1 MASAPSVS
9 LHYTGSMKRYSL
21 YRCLALLR
29 LLLLAWVLAAPAAA
43 AQVWVIHI
51 DGPIGPATADHMIRS
66 LERAVAANA
75 EAVVLR
81 IDTPGGLDSAMRDMI
96 KATLAAPVPV
106 LGYVGPSGA
115 RAASAG
121 TYLLYATHIA
131 AMAPGTNLGSAT
143 PVQLG
148 GGGLPGLPGADEG
161 EEGAAS
167 SPATTAGSTA
177 MERKVVNDAVAYIR
191 SLAQLRGRNGD
202 WAERAVRD
210 GVSLPAEDALAAG
223 VIDQLA
229 DSIPLLLQ
237 GVHGIAVDVGDA
249 TRVLETAGVAIVD
262 QAPDWRS
269 EFLAVIT
276 NPNIAYI
283 LLLVGI
289 YGLVIEFYN
298 PGIGLPGIVGAV
310 SLLIAL
316 YALQMLPVSYA
327 GMGLLLLG
335 VALMA
340 AEAFAPSFGVLGLG
354 GAAAFVTGSIMLM
367 DTNLPAYQLA
377 LPIVLAVTV
386 FSVGLL
392 VFALGMVLRARKRAV
407 VSGVQRL
414 VGMTTHVARLHDGE
428 AWVWLDGELWHA
440 RSEAPL
446 QPDEPVVVLAIDGL
460 TAVVRSQSE
469 QPPEKG

>member
-1 MASAPSVS
+1 
-9 LHYTGSMKRYSL
+9 MKRYPL
-21 YRCLALLR
+21 HRCLAQLR
-29 LLLLAWVLAAPAAA
+29 LLLLAWVLASPAAA

-51 DGPIGPATADHMIRS
+51 DGPIGPASADHMTRS
-66 LERAVAANA
+66 LERAIAANA

-96 KATLAAPVPV
+96 KAVLAAPVPV

-148 GGGLPGLPGADEG
+148 GGGLPGLPGAG
-161 EEGAAS
+161 EEEQGAAPP
-167 SPATTAGSTA
+167 PAAGSTA

-237 GVHGIAVDVGDA
+237 GVHGTAVDVGDA
-249 TRVLETAGVAIVD
+249 SRVLDTAGAAIVD

-392 VFALGMVLRARKRAV
+392 VFALGMVLRARKHAV

-414 VGMTTHVARLHDGE
+414 VGMTTQVARLHDGE

-460 TAVVRSQSE
+460 TAVVRRQSE
-469 QPPEKG
+469 QSPEKGQA

>member
-1 MASAPSVS
+1 MSR
-9 LHYTGSMKRYSL
+9 LTQRYSSNL
-21 YRCLALLR
+21 LCFLALVCA
-29 LLLLAWVLAAPAAA
+29 LLAPAAS

-51 DGPIGPATADHMIRS
+51 EGAIGPATADHTIRS
-66 LERAVAANA
+66 LERAVAADA
-75 EAVVLR
+75 EAAVLR

-96 KATLAAPVPV
+96 KAVLAAPLPV

-131 AMAPGTNLGSAT
+131 AMAPGTNLGAAT

-148 GGGLPGLPGADEG
+148 GGGLPTLPGEG
-161 EEGAAS
+161 EAQDGE
-167 SPATTAGSTA
+167 ATPPDGAGSTA

-210 GVSLPAEDALAAG
+210 GVSLSAEDALAAG
-223 VIDQLA
+223 VIEQLA
-229 DSIPLLLQ
+229 DSLPLLLQ
-237 GVHGIAVDVGDA
+237 NIDGTIVQVDGEA
-249 TRVLETAGVAIVD
+249 RVLNTAGAEIVQ

-276 NPNIAYI
+276 NPNMAYI

-298 PGIGLPGIVGAV
+298 PGIGLPGIVGAM
-310 SLLIAL
+310 SLLVAL
-316 YALQMLPVSYA
+316 YAMQMLPISYA

-335 VALMA
+335 VALMV

-367 DTNLPAYQLA
+367 DTTLPAYQLA
-377 LPIVLAVTV
+377 MPIVLAVTV

-407 VSGVQRL
+407 VTGVQRL
-414 VGMTTHVARLHDGE
+414 VGYSTRVARMHDGE
-428 AWVWLDGELWHA
+428 PWVWLDGELWHA
-440 RSEAPL
+440 RSDEPL
-446 QPDEPVVVLAIDGL
+446 QADVPVVVLAIEGL
-460 TAVVRSQSE
+460 TAVVRRQSTE
-469 QPPEKG
+469 INSEGQA

>member
-1 MASAPSVS
+1 MNRLPLRHHSN
-9 LHYTGSMKRYSL
+9 LL
-21 YRCLALLR
+21 CLLALVCA
-29 LLLLAWVLAAPAAA
+29 LLAPAAS

-51 DGPIGPATADHMIRS
+51 DGAIGPAAADHTIRS
-66 LERAVAANA
+66 LERAVDADA

-96 KATLAAPVPV
+96 KAVLAAPLPV

-131 AMAPGTNLGSAT
+131 AMAPGTNLGAAT

-148 GGGLPGLPGADEG
+148 GGGLPELPGEG
-161 EEGAAS
+161 EEQDGEAT
-167 SPATTAGSTA
+167 SPDSAGGTA

-202 WAERAVRD
+202 WAERAVRE
-210 GVSLPAEDALAAG
+210 GVSLSAEDALTAG
-223 VIDQLA
+223 VIEQLA
-229 DSIPLLLQ
+229 DSLPLLLQ
-237 GVHGIAVDVGDA
+237 NVDGTIVQVDGEA
-249 TRVLETAGVAIVD
+249 HVLNTAGAEIV
-262 QAPDWRS
+262 QQSPDWRS

-276 NPNIAYI
+276 NPNMAYI
-283 LLLVGI
+283 LLLLGI

-298 PGIGLPGIVGAV
+298 PGIGLPGIVGAM

-316 YALQMLPVSYA
+316 YAMQMLPISYA

-335 VALMA
+335 VALMV

-367 DTNLPAYQLA
+367 DTTLPAYQLA
-377 LPIVLAVTV
+377 MPIVLAVTV

-392 VFALGMVLRARKRAV
+392 VFALGMVLRARKRTV
-407 VSGVQRL
+407 VTGVQRL
-414 VGMTTHVARLHDGE
+414 VGTSTRVARMHDGE
-428 AWVWLDGELWHA
+428 AWIWLDGELWHA
-440 RSEAPL
+440 RSDEPL
-446 QPDEPVVVLAIDGL
+446 QADVPVVVLAIEGL
-460 TAVVRSQSE
+460 TAVVRRQSAE
-469 QPPEKG
+469 INSEGKA